1 MKNLKLILVGMLCST
16 IFSVICLLLFS
27 AFLMKSN
34 INELYVPT
42 IIIILFSLSIFC
54 GTIISTK
61 KIKKNGAIYGIAISL
76 GYLAIMYIIS
86 STIIKDYTLTKQS
99 IIMILSVIMIGSFG
113 GIIGVN
119 IK

>member
-42 IIIILFSLSIFC
+42 IIIILFSL
-54 GTIISTK
+54 
-61 KIKKNGAIYGIAISL
+61 
-76 GYLAIMYIIS
+76 
-86 STIIKDYTLTKQS
+86 
-99 IIMILSVIMIGSFG
+99 
-113 GIIGVN
+113 
-119 IK
+119 